1 MSVSEHN
8 NHIQYILTGSVPAN
22 NFKFLLNRLRGLC
35 EQAASSDNIFE
46 DHEAVY
52 VMKSGNTNNV
62 SLRVRRSLM
71 HPDAPHQL
79 RYLGSV
85 EGMDKNRSASMRS
98 CIEVETSD
106 NMSDFLEKMG
116 FRFDYE
122 TVLRGYLFRKGRMR
136 ITVARLHKL
145 VERGDFKNIQQITNS
160 YLVELTMNTLVQQDA
175 LCEEMKTF
183 AEYLKP
189 IVVLDKIE
197 QKRQ

>member
-1 MSVSEHN
+1 MSLSEHN
-8 NHIQYILTGSVPAN
+8 NQIQYVLTGSVPTN

-35 EQAASSDNIFE
+35 EQAAANDNIFE

-52 VMKSGNTNNV
+52 VMKNNTNNV
-62 SLRVRRSLM
+62 SLRVRRSLN
-71 HPDAPHQL
+71 HPEAPHQL
-79 RYLGSV
+79 RYLGTV
-85 EGMDKNRSASMRS
+85 EGMDKNRSATMRS

-106 NMSDFLEKMG
+106 SVMNMMELMG
-116 FRFDYE
+116 FKFDYE

-136 ITVARLHKL
+136 ITVARLHKIP
-145 VERGDFKNIQQITNS
+145 EKGDFTNIQPITNS
-160 YLVELTMNTLVQQDA
+160 YLVELTLNTLVQQDA